1 MNRLASSVLMAG
13 ILVGGFSLPAM
24 AQQFEGRCELHYR
37 DQIIG
42 EGPCT
47 ATQSNDANQTVTVKG
62 TISENGENYLAIINN
77 RSNYG
82 TLIGAGTFTLAE
94 GKLVSNSATRV
105 IFGNHYELDIFL
117 SDEEVIKGAAQQL
130 IQELFK

>member
-1 MNRLASSVLMAG
+1 MNRLASSVVLTAILAG
-13 ILVGGFSLPAM
+13 INLPAL

-37 DQIIG
+37 DQILG

-62 TISENGENYLAIINN
+62 TISENGETYIAIINN

-94 GKLVSNSATRV
+94 GKLVSNSPTRV
-105 IFGNHYELDIFL
+105 LFGNHYELDISV
-117 SDEEVIKGAAQQL
+117 SDDEIIEGAAQQL

>member
-1 MNRLASSVLMAG
+1 MAG
-13 ILVGGFSLPAM
+13 ILAGISLPAM

-47 ATQSNDANQTVTVKG
+47 ATQTSDANQTVTIKR
-62 TISENGENYLAIINN
+62 TISENGENYIATINN

-94 GKLVSNSATRV
+94 GKLISNDSTCV
-105 IFGNHYELDIFL
+105 IFGHHYELDIFL
-117 SDEEVIKGAAQQL
+117 SDQEVIKGATQQL
-130 IQELFK
+130 I